1 MKMIQG
7 EEDQLIRRYH
17 VGLYRENGVTGV
29 GIERINDAG
38 EIDWTGS
45 YYCGDWSRRD
55 VCVFYISKIRSQLGA
70 DEIAKIKVAD
80 LTLMYKGKWY
90 RHYRNIRLY
99 AISKDRY
106 RSARKLAASAV
117 VRKSEEEEEWSM

>member
-1 MKMIQG
+1 MCDEANQS
-7 EEDQLIRRYH
+7 IRRYR

-38 EIDWTGS
+38 EVDWIGS

-55 VCVFYISKIRSQLGA
+55 VCVFYISKIRSQLGTG
-70 DEIAKIKVAD
+70 EIAKIKVAD
-80 LTLMYKGKWY
+80 LTLIYKGKWY
-90 RHYRNIRLY
+90 RHYQNIKLY

-106 RSARKLAASAV
+106 KSARKLAADAV
-117 VRKSEEEEEWSM
+117 ARKYEMEENY

>member
-1 MKMIQG
+1 MKTMCDEANQS
-7 EEDQLIRRYH
+7 IRRYR

-38 EIDWTGS
+38 EVDWIGS

-55 VCVFYISKIRSQLGA
+55 VCVFYISKIRSQLGTG
-70 DEIAKIKVAD
+70 EIAKIKVAD
-80 LTLMYKGKWY
+80 LTLIYKGKWY
-90 RHYRNIRLY
+90 RHYQNIKLY

-106 RSARKLAASAV
+106 KSARKLAADAV
-117 VRKSEEEEEWSM
+117 ARKYEMEENY